1 MDKTEFESSFSKFL
15 EYTRNSYSSNLPT
28 WYRDYSRTSLSR
40 NITINTWNDLV
51 DLIKKTSSDIN
62 TITDFLKDV
71 KEFVSTITVGGGGGG
86 GGSAYDDGPIR
97 QLIQEEAVQRTAAD
111 NALQNQLTDT
121 KANAVGLPTYNKSDG
136 TLTFKTLGG
145 KEGDPIPLGSDT
157 TLPAWNT
164 SLEEPDNWQV
174 PPTTEA
180 IVNYIESMMSSGG
193 SGGSSSAVTVP
204 LQVFSMYKEYT
215 GFVYDFTNVGNK
227 SCAKI
232 YADTGSLN
240 CASYHAQHYT
250 PSSNL
255 NYSSSAIV
263 MVEAYPC
270 VLRTWDSNDVEASA
284 GVHFIPIVTLD
295 TENWQYTGG
304 FSVRW
309 VRQSDPNYYFY
320 NCAFDYFVEVE
331 TTDAAEY
338 GAPVLHI
345 KITPVNVENNLY

>member
-86 GGSAYDDGPIR
+86 GGGIDV
-97 QLIQEEAVQRTAAD
+97 E
-111 NALQNQLTDT
+111 TDPTVPAWAKKPT
-121 KANAVGLPTYNKSDG
+121 KPTYTAEEVGAGSAVKMPTYSESDG
-136 TLTFKTLGG
+136 TLTFKTLDGE
-145 KEGDPIPLGSDT
+145 EGNSIRL
-157 TLPAWNT
+157 LPNWST
-164 SLEEPDNWQV
+164 SLESPESWTV

-180 IVNYIESMMSSGG
+180 IVNYIESMMG
-193 SGGSSSAVTVP
+193 SGGSSGSGSGVTVP
-204 LQVFSMYKEYT
+204 LQVFRMHNEYT
-215 GFVYDFTNVGNK
+215 GFVYDFTNVGSK
-227 SCAKI
+227 LCAKI
-232 YADTGSLN
+232 YASTDGLN
-240 CASYHAQHYT
+240 CTSYNTQHYA

-263 MVEAYPC
+263 IVEAYPC
-270 VLRTWDSNDVEASA
+270 VLRTWDGTDDAEGSA
-284 GVHFIPIVTLD
+284 GIHIIPAVTLSS
-295 TENWQYTGG
+295 ENWQYTGG
-304 FSVRW
+304 FTVRW
-309 VRQSDPNYYFY
+309 VRQSNPDHYFY
-320 NCAFDYFVEVE
+320 HCAFDYLVEVE
-331 TTDAAEY
+331 ATDAAEYY

-345 KITPVNVENNLY
+345 KITPVNAENNY